1 MNPGTPRQVFI
12 TWAAAVAVTVAV
24 VVTFF
29 NSADGNVDYDE
40 IEVQTAKLVTMMAG
54 STAILVFTVLAA
66 VGIYLAVNRGDEEG
80 DRD

>member
-1 MNPGTPRQVFI
+1 MCPCTVTRRPRFVS
-12 TWAAAVAVTVAV
+12 V
-24 VVTFF
+24 VITFF

>member
-1 MNPGTPRQVFI
+1 M
-12 TWAAAVAVTVAV
+12 AV

-80 DRD
+80 DRA

>member
-1 MNPGTPRQVFI
+1 MCPCTVTRRPRFVS
-12 TWAAAVAVTVAV
+12 V
-24 VVTFF
+24 VITFF
-29 NSADGNVDYDE
+29 NSADSNVDYDE